1 MQTEYLV
8 DHSPRHPK
16 PAPKLENASRLVLI
30 DNYDSFTWNVY
41 QYLHLEGAAVIVH
54 RNDQIT
60 LKELI
65 AINPTQLVISPGP
78 GHPDTDAGVSA
89 EAIRHFAGRIPVL
102 GVCMGE
108 QCIFTV
114 FGGKVEVTGQILHGK
129 TSRLRHDQKG
139 LYAGLPQDIPV
150 TRYHSLAGTH
160 SSLPEC
166 LEISSWIASG
176 KGDGEGI
183 IMGVRH
189 RELLVEGVQFHP
201 ESILTAEGRSML
213 RNFLN
218 MKGGTWAEN
227 DTSSRING
235 TSHSN
240 GNGTS
245 RKSKNLVQSE
255 SILEKIYRHRRIAV
269 EKQMLIPSQRFSDL
283 QASYDLNL
291 SPPQIPFPERLR
303 SSRFTLSLMAEV
315 KRASPSKGIISLD
328 ACAPAQAREYALAGA
343 DVISVLTEPEWFK
356 GSIEDLRAVRQSL
369 QGMANRP
376 AVLRK
381 GKFDPVEGNSSPLA
395 DQCAEFIFNECRQI
409 HLLSRH

>member
-1 MQTEYLV
+1 MQMEYLV

-41 QYLHLEGAAVIVH
+41 QYLHLEGATVTVH

-166 LEISSWIASG
+166 LEISSWITSA
-176 KGDGEGI
+176 KGNGEGI

-201 ESILTAEGRSML
+201 ESILTAEGRAML

-218 MKGGTWAEN
+218 MQGGTWAEN
-227 DTSSRING
+227 DTSSKTNG
-235 TSHSN
+235 TSHPN
-240 GNGTS
+240 GNSIS
-245 RKSKNLVQSE
+245 RKAENLVQSE
-255 SILEKIYRHRRIAV
+255 SILEKIYKHRRIAV
-269 EKQMLIPSQRFSDL
+269 DKQMHIPSQRFSDL

-381 GKFDPVEGNSSPLA
+381 GKLDPVEENSSHLT
-395 DQCAEFIFNECRQI
+395 DQYAEFIFNECGQI
-409 HLLSRH
+409 HLRSRH